1 MRADICERMGLLE
14 SLDGD
19 GSTEKRC
26 DDSGESHDFGWS
38 VDSISLVLDA
48 EAFRMS
54 RNGSYYFERVVGLVP
69 RVGFGI
75 LIWMFLKDKAVMA
88 TV

>member
-1 MRADICERMGLLE
+1 MGLLE

-26 DDSGESHDFGWS
+26 DDRGESHDFSWS
-38 VDSISLVLDA
+38 VDSVSHVLDVG
-48 EAFRMS
+48 AFPMS
-54 RNGSYYFERVVGLVP
+54 RSGSYYFEGVVGLVP
-69 RVGFGI
+69 RVGFEI
-75 LIWMFLKDKAVMA
+75 LICMFLKDKAVIA